1 MTKNIY
7 WKEFLRIASLAAFP
21 GTEARTN
28 TPTHPTAMD
37 ILTAILNPGVLF
49 FILGFI
55 AVMVKSNLSIPDPI
69 VKFVSLYLMLSIGFK
84 GGVSLY
90 HSSLFGD
97 GIIIIAIILAMSALV
112 PVYSYFLLK
121 KRLGVADA
129 AAIGATYGSNSTL
142 TYITAAGFLSSI
154 GVGYEGYMTVAL
166 VVMETPA
173 IILAVVMAQM
183 AMKGTAAKSTRIVL
197 KDALTD
203 GTLLV
208 LVGSM
213 VIGYTLTVLGTEKS
227 PLSSFIGGDMFTGML
242 VFFLLYMGTLVGRKF
257 KEMES
262 FPPALIAFAIIAPI
276 VNGAIALMLCKLFG
290 FEPGDSLL
298 LVILCASSSYI
309 VAPAILKDTLPEANP
324 AKYLTM
330 SMGIT
335 FPLNIVLG
343 IPVFWWII
351 QNWL

>member
-1 MTKNIY
+1 
-7 WKEFLRIASLAAFP
+7 
-21 GTEARTN
+21 
-28 TPTHPTAMD
+28 MD
-37 ILTAILNPGVLF
+37 ILTSILNPGVLF
-49 FILGFI
+49 FILGFVAI
-55 AVMVKSNLSIPDPI
+55 MLNSNLSIPDSI
-69 VKFVSLYLMLSIGFK
+69 VKFVGLYLMLSIGFK

-97 GIIIIAIILAMSALV
+97 GIIIIGIILLMSAFV
-112 PVYSYFLLK
+112 PLYSFLLFRK
-121 KRLGVADA
+121 KLGVPDA

-154 GVGYEGYMTVAL
+154 GIAQEGYMTVAL

-173 IILAVVMAQM
+173 IVLSVVLAHL
-183 AMKGTAAKSTRIVL
+183 AMKGGSKKSTSLVV

-213 VIGYTLTVLGTEKS
+213 GIGYLLTALGTEKS
-227 PLSSFIGGDMFTGML
+227 PLASFIGGDMFTGML
-242 VFFLLYMGTLVGRKF
+242 VFFLLYMGTLVGKKF
-257 KEMES
+257 KEIDN
-262 FPPALIAFAIIAPI
+262 FPPVLVAFAILAPI
-276 VNGAIALMLCKLFG
+276 FNGAIAIVLSKIFG
-290 FEPGDSLL
+290 FAHGDALL
-298 LVILCASSSYI
+298 LTILCASSSYI

-335 FPLNIVLG
+335 FPLNIVIG

-351 QNWL
+351 QKWV